1 MSQELARQSREE
13 ARSALQSQKDLAIK
27 NIQNKIIEI
36 EKQRKKINQD
46 IEDLQMRQRV
56 IQDEIYTI
64 QSTKIL
70 PAENKIYD
78 LQIQINNEADRLA
91 GKYNNAAEAL
101 ENLRD
106 KLKDLQ
112 RDQNDLNN
120 IIPGDNTGEEVA
132 APEASAPAVSAP
144 AASAP
149 AAPRPSA
156 PSAPRP
162 SAPTPPTPPAPAP
175 AAPASGLSPAQ
186 KAEAAR
192 LQAAV
197 AAAERQRAIDAGA
210 AQDRAKAAANTAAA
224 AAAAAAAAEATRQRI
239 QAAAAAERARDAAA
253 AAAAKAAASRG
264 LSADRAA
271 EAAAAER
278 ARVVAAQN
286 AAKARAANRA
296 FGGFISKYAMGGRV
310 GYKGST
316 ERAPGMMYGG
326 SAKKYAYGSTV
337 PGRGM
342 TDKVPALLT
351 PGEFVVRK
359 RVAEQ
364 YGPLLELLNG
374 QVFPTMK
381 TNSFNSS
388 SKTEKSGSMYNYN
401 VNVTLNGSDMDAND
415 VANAVMQKIKMTEN
429 KGIRSNNIRG

>member
-1 MSQELARQSREE
+1 
-13 ARSALQSQKDLAIK
+13 
-27 NIQNKIIEI
+27 
-36 EKQRKKINQD
+36 
-46 IEDLQMRQRV
+46 
-56 IQDEIYTI
+56 
-64 QSTKIL
+64 
-70 PAENKIYD
+70 
-78 LQIQINNEADRLA
+78 
-91 GKYNNAAEAL
+91 
-101 ENLRD
+101 
-106 KLKDLQ
+106 
-112 RDQNDLNN
+112 
-120 IIPGDNTGEEVA
+120 
-132 APEASAPAVSAP
+132 
-144 AASAP
+144 
-149 AAPRPSA
+149 
-156 PSAPRP
+156 
-162 SAPTPPTPPAPAP
+162 
-175 AAPASGLSPAQ
+175 
-186 KAEAAR
+186 
-192 LQAAV
+192 
-197 AAAERQRAIDAGA
+197 
-210 AQDRAKAAANTAAA
+210 
-224 AAAAAAAAEATRQRI
+224 
-239 QAAAAAERARDAAA
+239 
-253 AAAAKAAASRG
+253 
-264 LSADRAA
+264 
-271 EAAAAER
+271 
-278 ARVVAAQN
+278 
-286 AAKARAANRA
+286 
-296 FGGFISKYAMGGRV
+296 MGGRV